1 MTFSIVAR
9 CPRTGQI
16 GVAAATA
23 MPAVGKLLTHAAAR
37 VGAVATQAQINPYLG
52 IDGLRF
58 LREFSPAGEV
68 LERLRRTDP
77 CMELRQ
83 CAVIDSSGRTA
94 CWTGEHCLPWA
105 GSIAGE
111 QFCVQGNRLK
121 GRGGIGGGL

>member
-1 MTFSIVAR
+1 
-9 CPRTGQI
+9 
-16 GVAAATA
+16 

-37 VGAVATQAQINPYLG
+37 WSAVRQARSIRTG

-94 CWTGEHCLPWA
+94 CWTGERCLPRA

-111 QFCVQGNRLK
+111 QFCVQGNRL
-121 GRGGIGGGL
+121 RAGGIGGGLRSLCRQRAAAAGGNA